1 LSPLPKPAEVAMGAQ
16 ATKVQSSLAVLRG
29 TPVEVWSKSENRWI
43 QSVIG
48 APKDVREPPPAE
60 SAVLV
65 LFKEVVGGRSD
76 AYKWVAADDIP
87 TMIRARPEAKREAG
101 MMDTMADP
109 TSFATQYDHRSAFE
123 KRGAEPQKQT
133 MNPIAEQE
141 QEQPSGVMSSLM
153 ASLTDPSLP
162 AAWGRMAAP
171 SASPSAAPSAAP
183 SAMQS
188 MAPSMASTIDQNASR
203 FGPRQPGHPMKSQQ
217 GFPAG
222 SMMQTIDQNSSRLDP
237 RHGTPMGSAMGNQS
251 GHPMGSMMGSM
262 ASSIPEDKPHP
273 NFMASMMGNMN
284 QTQGPP
290 PQQYDSNV
298 HMPAMAPAEQGGV
311 MASLFGM
318 TGGSVPASLMGSQ
331 NGSMSSMV
339 GYGENSSPNR
349 TPMASLNGKFQAPA
363 NGQIPMQSYANGEIR
378 QNSMQSMMSSMVGG
392 FSSYMEPESKAAS
405 VPATQ
410 RRAVRT

>member
-1 LSPLPKPAEVAMGAQ
+1 MGAQ
-16 ATKVQSSLAVLRG
+16 ATKVQSSLQVLRG
-29 TPVEVWSKSENRWI
+29 TPVEVWSKSEGRWI

-48 APKDVREPPPAE
+48 APKDVREPSPAE

-87 TMIRARPEAKREAG
+87 TMIRARPEAKRQAG
-101 MMDTMADP
+101 MMDTMAG
-109 TSFATQYDHRSAFE
+109 TSFATQYDHRSTFE

-133 MNPIAEQE
+133 MIPIAEQE
-141 QEQPSGVMSSLM
+141 QEQSSGVMSSLM
-153 ASLTDPSLP
+153 ASLAIGSSVTGGS
-162 AAWGRMAAP
+162 AAP
-171 SASPSAAPSAAP
+171 SAAPSACPSAAP

-203 FGPRQPGHPMKSQQ
+203 FGPRQPGHPMGSQQ

-222 SMMQTIDQNSSRLDP
+222 SMMCTIDQNCSRLDP
-237 RHGTPMGSAMGNQS
+237 SRHGTPIGSTMGNQS
-251 GHPMGSMMGSM
+251 GYPMGSMMGNI

-273 NFMASMMGNMN
+273 SFMASMMGNMN

-290 PQQYDSNV
+290 PQKYDPNV
-298 HMPAMAPAEQGGV
+298 HMPAMAPAPQDGV
-311 MASLFGM
+311 MARLMGM

-349 TPMASLNGKFQAPA
+349 TPMASLNGKLQAPPA
-363 NGQIPMQSYANGEIR
+363 NPMQSIMC
-378 QNSMQSMMSSMVGG
+378 SMG